1 MQEKGF
7 FNENNIDTK
16 SGNKIKFFNYGKKG
30 NWKSVLSKELA
41 LKIEKK
47 FQKEMKELE
56 YI

>member
-30 NWKSVLSKELA
+30 NWKKISKRNERVRIYLVM
-41 LKIEKK
+41 LV
-47 FQKEMKELE
+47 
-56 YI
+56 YS